1 MKKYEINMKTK
12 KIKQNMKWWNRLIL
26 LLMSMSIAFSF
37 PFSVCAQVDSTSEQT
52 AGTAIY
58 VAGNPDMYP
67 IEYYNEETESYVGIL
82 PELYDQI
89 SEKYGMD
96 ICYVSSGMKNSQK
109 RLASNC
115 QVEIVSAHYA
125 GDIRNLR

>member
-37 PFSVCAQVDSTSEQT
+37 PICVCAQDDCTSEQT

-58 VAGNPDMYP
+58 VAGK
-67 IEYYNEETESYVGIL
+67 T
-82 PELYDQI
+82 
-89 SEKYGMD
+89 
-96 ICYVSSGMKNSQK
+96 
-109 RLASNC
+109 
-115 QVEIVSAHYA
+115 
-125 GDIRNLR
+125 